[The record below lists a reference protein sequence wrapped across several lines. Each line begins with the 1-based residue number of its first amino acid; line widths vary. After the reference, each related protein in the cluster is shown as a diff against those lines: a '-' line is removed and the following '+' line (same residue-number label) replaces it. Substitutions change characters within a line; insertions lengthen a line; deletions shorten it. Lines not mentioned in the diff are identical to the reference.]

1 MSRAARKTCPEC
13 GVSVRLEN
21 YEAHLA
27 RVHPRDAAAHP
38 LSPSEKAE
46 VRRSRGPPRPA
57 VPRRWL
63 AIGAL
68 VAALAVVGS
77 LVALTPAS
85 GGRIHL
91 EPAVYDFGDIGQDVV
106 STSVRLHNAGAS
118 TLVVRGVSTSCM
130 CTTARVVYGGTVSP
144 IFDYHS
150 NPAWS
155 LSLPPDAEAR
165 LEVFYDPTVH
175 PELGHYVRQ
184 VYVGSSDPERREAI
198 LEIHVREV

>member
-1 MSRAARKTCPEC
+1 M
-13 GVSVRLEN
+13 
-21 YEAHLA
+21 
-27 RVHPRDAAAHP
+27 
-38 LSPSEKAE
+38 
-46 VRRSRGPPRPA
+46 
-57 VPRRWL
+57 
-63 AIGAL
+63 

-91 EPAVYDFGDIGQDVV
+91 EPTVYDFGDVGQDV
-106 STSVRLHNAGAS
+106 
-118 TLVVRGVSTSCM
+118 VSTSCM

-144 IFDYHS
+144 IFGYHS

-184 VYVGSSDPERREAI
+184 IYVGSSDPEQREAI